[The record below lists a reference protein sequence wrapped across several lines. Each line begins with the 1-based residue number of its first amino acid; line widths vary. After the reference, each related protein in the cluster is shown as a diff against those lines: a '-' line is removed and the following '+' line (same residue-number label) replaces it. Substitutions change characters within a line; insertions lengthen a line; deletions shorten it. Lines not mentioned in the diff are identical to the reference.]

1 MKPLYS
7 TLRPNVLNLEYFWL
21 LKKDMENCGEKVNYA
36 QLIIYEQNTITALLG
51 IKHDLMAKNTV

>member
-1 MKPLYS
+1 
-7 TLRPNVLNLEYFWL
+7 
-21 LKKDMENCGEKVNYA
+21 MENCGEKVNYA